1 MSNTATNNNSND
13 QTELDFEA
21 TYQVEGWRGIAWRV
35 YAWETKPDEDTWW
48 SGYEAPTGM
57 VLAHMV
63 GDDAKHVID
72 PVDLIKLEDGSYC
85 PECGQIGCTAY
96 LLG

>member
-1 MSNTATNNNSND
+1 MQQSLTNTAQSN
-13 QTELDFEA
+13 ELDFDA
-21 TYQVEGWRGIAWRV
+21 TYRIDGWNEGIAWRV
-35 YAWETKPDEDTWW
+35 EGWETKPDEDTWW
-48 SGYEAPTGM
+48 SGYEVHTGM

-63 GDDAKHVID
+63 GDDRTHVID
-72 PVDLIKLEDGSYC
+72 PVDLIKLTDGSYC